1 MIRQS
6 ARWALLTHGLTSAL
20 GITVALAVA
29 TPARAALDV
38 VTTTEDLA
46 ALVREVGGDRVKV
59 QALARGYQDPHFV
72 EPKPSFIMKLHGA
85 DLLVVVGRE
94 LEAGWLPALARQ
106 SRNGRILPGGDRH
119 LDASL
124 TAEILDVPTGPIT
137 RAMGDV
143 HPLGNPHY
151 WLDPANGRRV
161 ADAIRVAMTSIDSES
176 ADYFRARYDDFDRRL
191 ADAEARWDARLAAHR
206 GDRIVTYHRSWSN
219 LCKRFGLEVI
229 GYVEPRPGIP
239 PSPGH
244 VLDLIRAIER
254 EKVEVI
260 VVEPYF
266 DLKTPRKIAD
276 QSGATLLILLPSV
289 GGEKDVTDYISL
301 FDHNVEKLAA
311 ALEHERVQ

>member
-6 ARWALLTHGLTSAL
+6 AGWALLTRGLTSAL
-20 GITVALAVA
+20 GITAALAVA
-29 TPARAALDV
+29 TPAWAALDV

-106 SRNGRILPGGDRH
+106 SRNGRILPGGDRY

-161 ADAIRVAMTSIDSES
+161 ADAIRVALTSIDSDASLVTQRLTSKFRPQCSSMS
-176 ADYFRARYDDFDRRL
+176 AL
-191 ADAEARWDARLAAHR
+191 
-206 GDRIVTYHRSWSN
+206 
-219 LCKRFGLEVI
+219 
-229 GYVEPRPGIP
+229 
-239 PSPGH
+239 
-244 VLDLIRAIER
+244 LDLLTM
-254 EKVEVI
+254 
-260 VVEPYF
+260 
-266 DLKTPRKIAD
+266 DPRMR
-276 QSGATLLILLPSV
+276 SC
-289 GGEKDVTDYISL
+289 
-301 FDHNVEKLAA
+301 
-311 ALEHERVQ
+311 